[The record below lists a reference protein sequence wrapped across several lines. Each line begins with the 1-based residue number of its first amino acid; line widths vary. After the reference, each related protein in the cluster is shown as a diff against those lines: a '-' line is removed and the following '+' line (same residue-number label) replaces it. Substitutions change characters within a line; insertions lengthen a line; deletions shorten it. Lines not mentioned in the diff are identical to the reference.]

1 MLAGLGGILKT
12 ADAGSVVT
20 LSGQVVTNIDSPAP
34 VSASIQIRSTGGV
47 FRGLDGS
54 YAQIDTATDWIIPN
68 SAASGPGTYHVRATL
83 NASSGTATRTG
94 TLGSW
99 LALTS
104 DRTWELE
111 KTAIGTS
118 TWDLDIEIS
127 DDGGS
132 TTLSTALY
140 ELTAEVFA

>member
-12 ADAGSVVT
+12 ADASSVVT

-47 FRGLDGS
+47 FRGLDGA
-54 YAQIDTATDWIIPN
+54 YAQVDTSTDWIIPN

-83 NASSGTATRTG
+83 NSSSGTATRTG

-99 LALTS
+99 EALTS
-104 DRTWELE
+104 TRTWELT
-111 KTAIGTS
+111 KTSTGTA

-140 ELTAEVFA
+140 ELTAQVFA